1 MSSWVRPG
9 VFDVRARPERPVS
22 ALMSEDLPTFERP
35 AKATSGG
42 PTGGSALG
50 LRGGEEEIAG
60 TREELPSR
68 FRPVLQGLG
77 VGHTLGVFA
86 GLRAKSLV
94 RLSQSSTLTPA
105 LLMM

>member
-1 MSSWVRPG
+1 MSSCVRPG

-42 PTGGSALG
+42 PTGG
-50 LRGGEEEIAG
+50 R
-60 TREELPSR
+60 PSGCAAAKKKSQGPAKS
-68 FRPVLQGLG
+68 FRPASVQSSR

-86 GLRAKSLV
+86 GVRAKSLV